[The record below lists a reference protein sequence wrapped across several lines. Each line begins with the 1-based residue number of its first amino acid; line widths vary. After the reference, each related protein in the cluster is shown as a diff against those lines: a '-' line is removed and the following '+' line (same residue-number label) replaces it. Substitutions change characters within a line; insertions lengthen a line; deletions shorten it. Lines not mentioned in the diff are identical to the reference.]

1 MGITWKLQCRRLT
14 RSSENEN
21 RRTWW
26 LRTMNLGTTHLGLNT
41 HSAMQSMCPVR
52 TTCIKYLKK
61 KKNLTH
67 SMGSRKEFNSPMLS
81 SKWHPTPVFL
91 PGESHE
97 QRSLMGYS
105 PQGHKESDTT
115 EWLHFTF
122 TFHFHLKVLNMI
134 LYWFPGSILCYPIS
148 GME

>member
-1 MGITWKLQCRRLT
+1 MVKN
-14 RSSENEN
+14 NE
-21 RRTWW
+21 
-26 LRTMNLGTTHLGLNT
+26 LGNHTLG
-41 HSAMQSMCPVR
+41 S
-52 TTCIKYLKK
+52 KYSLCHAIYVPCEDYMYKVLEKK

-115 EWLHFTF
+115 E
-122 TFHFHLKVLNMI
+122 
-134 LYWFPGSILCYPIS
+134 
-148 GME
+148 